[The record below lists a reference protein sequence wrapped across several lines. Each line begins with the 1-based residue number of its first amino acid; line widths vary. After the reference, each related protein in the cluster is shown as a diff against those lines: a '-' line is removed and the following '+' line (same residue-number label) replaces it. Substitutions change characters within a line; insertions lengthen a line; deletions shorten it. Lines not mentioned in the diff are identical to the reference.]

1 MWVPV
6 IAQSLHDWV
15 LLLFFLS
22 FLFNISEQNI
32 GLFMLILNIDD
43 YSIFWLLTVGTW
55 KLYLEHILGEND
67 YVFESLLV

>member
-1 MWVPV
+1 
-6 IAQSLHDWV
+6 
-15 LLLFFLS
+15 
-22 FLFNISEQNI
+22 
-32 GLFMLILNIDD
+32 MLILNIDD